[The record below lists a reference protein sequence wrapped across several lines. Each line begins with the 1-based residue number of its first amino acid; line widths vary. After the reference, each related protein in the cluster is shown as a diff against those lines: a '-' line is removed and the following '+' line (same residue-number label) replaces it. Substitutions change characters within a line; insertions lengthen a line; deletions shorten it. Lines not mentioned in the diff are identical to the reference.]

1 MASHYPQTTGSYLAS
16 VIKPSGW
23 ETGGYG
29 QVWIGPG
36 SDKKEEKYKKVVG
49 VRKKTKNI
57 SGGESLFKVQRR
69 TFSNKSVLQTKV
81 LSN

>member
-1 MASHYPQTTGSYLAS
+1 MVRYGLDLGQ
-16 VIKPSGW
+16 IK
-23 ETGGYG
+23 
-29 QVWIGPG
+29 
-36 SDKKEEKYKKVVG
+36 KRKNKKVVE
-49 VRKKTKNI
+49 VWKKTKNI